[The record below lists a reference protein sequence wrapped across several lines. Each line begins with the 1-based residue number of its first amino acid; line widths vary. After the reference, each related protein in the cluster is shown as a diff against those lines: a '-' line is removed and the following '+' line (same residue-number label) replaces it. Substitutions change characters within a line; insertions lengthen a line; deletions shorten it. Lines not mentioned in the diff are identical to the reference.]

1 MKKLIVLLV
10 LSSTTACSSNNI
22 SSDTVSLLD
31 YTTPSELSK
40 LGYTQDKVDLINR
53 DMKAYFGYNRYDGHQ
68 RYKINNFDIIVNPN
82 NPDELYIV
90 QDGSYLLAIR
100 SPNTTVLYKKGTKF
114 PNLVDTSIFFDR
126 EQPFVAVAKDN
137 QMSLDINLDGVDA
150 VFEKRHYEGDEGFMN
165 YTDLLGLIPDI
176 EDVVEANIPNQQCEK
191 VVGPFACCLE
201 EDQTYQPY
209 SFTYETGWRISSDNE
224 IAQKKCN
231 AKE

>member
-10 LSSTTACSSNNI
+10 LSLTACSNSMNN
-22 SSDTVSLLD
+22 DTISLLD
-31 YTTPSELSK
+31 YTTPSELSE
-40 LGYTQDKVDLINR
+40 LGYTPDKVDLINR

-82 NPDELYIV
+82 NPDELYVV

-126 EQPFVAVAKDN
+126 EQPFVAVANKDE

-191 VVGPFACCLE
+191 VAGPFACCLK

-209 SFTYETGWRISSDNE
+209 HFTYERGWEISSDNE

-231 AKE
+231 AGE

>member
-10 LSSTTACSSNNI
+10 LSLTACSNSMNN
-22 SSDTVSLLD
+22 DTISLLD
-31 YTTPSELSK
+31 YTTPSELSE
-40 LGYTQDKVDLINR
+40 LGYTPDKVDLINR

-82 NPDELYIV
+82 NPDELYVV

-126 EQPFVAVAKDN
+126 EQPFVAVANKDE

-165 YTDLLGLIPDI
+165 YTDLLG
-176 EDVVEANIPNQQCEK
+176 
-191 VVGPFACCLE
+191 
-201 EDQTYQPY
+201 
-209 SFTYETGWRISSDNE
+209 
-224 IAQKKCN
+224 
-231 AKE
+231 